1 MTDKNKENFKFAWR
15 ITAAHTIAYFCAGIF
30 ALYVIDYETWFS
42 NGAISSFMLP
52 TDTPIVALGPALQI
66 IRGLIMALVLL
77 PLRKVFTDEKYGFI
91 KLGLLVLGLSLF
103 STFAAAMGSLDG
115 FIYTNVPI
123 IEQIM
128 GYPEAF
134 LWTVLFV
141 GTLWAF
147 YKFEKKAINITA
159 IVLVVLVVLMSTMGY
174 LAATGI
180 IDTPS

>member
-1 MTDKNKENFKFAWR
+1 MTNKNKEYFKFIWR

-30 ALYVIDYETWFS
+30 ALLVIDYKEWFS
-42 NGAISSFMLP
+42 EGAISSFMLP

-77 PLRKVFTDEKYGFI
+77 PLRKVFIDGNYGFF
-91 KLGLLVLGLSLF
+91 KLWLLVLGLSVF

-128 GYPEAF
+128 GYPEAL
-134 LWTVLFV
+134 LWSTLFV
-141 GTLWAF
+141 GILKSF
-147 YKFEKKAINITA
+147 YKFEKRAINVIA
-159 IVLVVLVVLMSTMGY
+159 IVFFVLIIFMSVMGY
-174 LAATGI
+174 LDGLGVL
-180 IDTPS
+180 DTQQ

>member
-1 MTDKNKENFKFAWR
+1 MIDKNKENFKFAWR

-30 ALYVIDYETWFS
+30 ALYVIDYKNWFS
-42 NGAISSFMLP
+42 DGAISSFMLP

-77 PLRKVFTDEKYGFI
+77 PLRKVFTDEKYGFL
-91 KLGLLVLGLSLF
+91 KLGFLILGLSLF

-123 IEQIM
+123 LEQIM

-134 LWTVLFV
+134 VWTALFIV
-141 GTLWAF
+141 ILWAF
-147 YKFEKKAINITA
+147 YKFEKKVINITA
-159 IVLVVLVVLMSTMGY
+159 IVLIALIVLMSIMGY
-174 LAATGI
+174 LDAEGI
-180 IDTPS
+180 ISTQN